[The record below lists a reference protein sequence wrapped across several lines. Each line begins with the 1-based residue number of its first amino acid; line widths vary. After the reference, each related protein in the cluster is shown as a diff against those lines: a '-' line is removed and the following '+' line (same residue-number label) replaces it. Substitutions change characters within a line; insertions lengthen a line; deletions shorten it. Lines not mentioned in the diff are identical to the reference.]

1 MKIRI
6 EQEIT
11 SRIENQDDS
20 IKKILL
26 LKKGKEF
33 ENYRDPIKG
42 KYLSL
47 ISDSPSKNRLDP
59 EYIKFSNEFDFDT
72 FVEIKTEK
80 NISNFYNFYISYA
93 RIYMDN
99 CKDIELIQ
107 TIEKY
112 FFKISFECLSNKLDV
127 YWNFIFDPILLYERV
142 TKYEIDAY
150 KEIFKKLDV
159 YTAREKIVELL
170 EKVRDYNN
178 SGLHGKDIYK
188 DSNFENFLVDY
199 YNLLE
204 KKITIQ
210 NSIEKTSSDEADLN
224 KNKVIHKGNNDIKS
238 FRLANEIIN
247 IPKLNTLRKNLVD
260 KNLISDISIT
270 DFKQIF
276 LDKEITKPINFIGKG
291 ALINLAYFI
300 YLLRFK
306 YKILITKNEV
316 NIQISYCFTI
326 NGNCINIDSL
336 EQANINAK
344 EKDTDKSPKN
354 PTNKIVSLAQIIQS
368 ANFKTN

>member
-1 MKIRI
+1 MRIGI
-6 EQEIT
+6 EQENT
-11 SRIENQDDS
+11 SKIENQDNS

-26 LKKGKEF
+26 LKKAEEF
-33 ENYRDPIKG
+33 ENYRDLIKG

-80 NISNFYNFYISYA
+80 NITYFYNFYISYT
-93 RIYMDN
+93 RIYMGS

-112 FFKISFECLSNKLDV
+112 FFNISLECLSNKLDV
-127 YWNFIFDPILLYERV
+127 YWNFIFDPVLLYERV

-150 KEIFKKLDV
+150 KEVFKKLDI
-159 YTAREKIVELL
+159 YSARKRILKLL
-170 EKVRDYNN
+170 EEVRDYNT
-178 SGLHGKDIYK
+178 SGQHGKDIYK
-188 DSNFENFLVDY
+188 DSIFESFLVDY
-199 YNLLE
+199 FNILE
-204 KKITIQ
+204 KRITIQ
-210 NSIEKTSSDEADLN
+210 NSLEKISSDETDLN
-224 KNKVIHKGNNDIKS
+224 KNKVKHKSNNEIKS
-238 FRLANEIIN
+238 FRLANESIN
-247 IPKLNTLRKNLVD
+247 IPKLNTLRKDLVD

-276 LDKEITKPINFIGKG
+276 LGKEITKPVNFIGKG

-344 EKDTDKSPKN
+344 EKDTDKLPKN

-368 ANFKTN
+368 TNFKTN